1 MAEKQTGAAAARAE
15 VARYRANLQH
25 EVDGAALYRLMAAAA
40 PRPEQAEVY
49 RELAATEERHGALWR
64 ARLREAGVA
73 DPDVR
78 PSRRARL
85 VGWLARRFG
94 PEAVLPLVTA
104 SEVHDGRSYRAQ
116 PDAAAAG
123 LDRDERAHA
132 RVFRRLATSAHGGLA
147 GEELAGLE
155 GRHRAGGGNA
165 LRAAVLGANDG
176 LVSNFSLVMGVA
188 GANLAA
194 GTVLLTGLAGL
205 LAGAISMALG
215 EWLSVQSSRELYA
228 RQLALERDELEASPA
243 EEADELTLIYR
254 AKGLPAAQARA
265 VAEGLVG
272 DRGAALDT
280 LAREELGIDPGG
292 LGGSAWAAAA
302 TSFLLFAL
310 GALLPVLP
318 YLVAA
323 GPYALAASVALSG
336 MGLFAI
342 GAGITLFTGRHPLSS
357 GLRQVAFGL
366 AAAAV
371 TYGLGRLVGVGLG
384 L

>member
-1 MAEKQTGAAAARAE
+1 
-15 VARYRANLQH
+15 V
-25 EVDGAALYRLMAAAA
+25 V
-40 PRPEQAEVY
+40 
-49 RELAATEERHGALWR
+49 
-64 ARLREAGVA
+64 
-73 DPDVR
+73 
-78 PSRRARL
+78 
-85 VGWLARRFG
+85 
-94 PEAVLPLVTA
+94 A
-104 SEVHDGRSYRAQ
+104 SEAEDGRRYRAQ
-116 PDAAAAG
+116 PDASAAG
-123 LDRDERAHA
+123 LDREERGHA
-132 RVFRRLATSAHGGLA
+132 RVFRRLVSSAHGGLA

-176 LVSNFSLVMGVA
+176 LLSNFSLVMGVA
-188 GANLAA
+188 GADLAPS
-194 GTVLLTGLAGL
+194 TVLLTGLAGL
-205 LAGAISMALG
+205 LAGAVSMALG

-254 AKGLPAAQARA
+254 AKGLPPAQARA
-265 VAEGLVG
+265 LAEGLVG
-272 DRGAALDT
+272 EGRAALDT
-280 LAREELGIDPGG
+280 LAREELGIDPAG

-318 YLVAA
+318 YMVAA
-323 GPYALAASVALSG
+323 GPRSLAASVALSG
-336 MGLFAI
+336 LGLFAV
-342 GAGITLFTGRHPLSS
+342 GAGITLFTGRRPLSS

-371 TYGLGRLVGVGLG
+371 TYGLGRLVGGGLG